1 MIVITPSLSIDEKEI
16 EEKFIRASGP
26 GGQKVNKTECAVQIR
41 FNALAS
47 PSLSHDLFL
56 RLKKLAG
63 RLMTQRGVIVIKANR
78 YRSQDKNRQ
87 DAINRLS
94 AMIQLSEISPRYRRP
109 TKPTKM
115 SIKRRLDNKNR
126 QSKIKKGRAKP
137 SRTDE
142 SVI

>member
-63 RLMTQRGVIVIKANR
+63 RRMTQNGVIVITANR

-87 DAINRLS
+87 DAINRLI

-126 QSKIKKGRAKP
+126 QSKIKKERAKP